1 MKCKK
6 LLALVL
12 AVLMIVSLFAACDT
26 DKPQPTNPPATQGGN
41 DPKPTDP
48 PATNPPTEDKTIE
61 FPLAEPLDVSVMM
74 VMGNSS
80 YSYNDNIA
88 WKFLQER
95 ANINFQVTE
104 FPSSEAKEKM
114 NLLMN
119 GGEYTDVLFKAN
131 KIDLDKYG
139 MDGILIPLED
149 LIREYCPNLT
159 ALLDERNAWNTIAA
173 PDGHIYSL
181 PLFQHPVQYGSGGS
195 AYFIN
200 QKWLEAVGK
209 EMPTTQEEFYEAL
222 KAMKEGDP
230 NGNGKADEIPF
241 APDIAHTHKAL
252 SDLIG
257 YFGEGLSYGDYWM
270 EIDGQMEYLPTTEY
284 FKENVLKYFH
294 KLYSEGLMAEDAF
307 TLTREQYR
315 AICGAEEVVYG
326 MVYDSSVGYF
336 GDANE
341 RYNWAS
347 LKPFDPAMYSVDNG
361 VQTGGFAITDKCENP
376 EIMMAWGDYLYSDE
390 GGRVIRLGIEDVSY
404 KINADGSFESITEGF
419 ESNTYQATLMGS
431 ATVPGVIPDIYYQ
444 KPSADANKHLN
455 KELYGEGYGVWNVGT
470 LCPTLVYTEE
480 EDAEYSVISTDINSY
495 VQNYVAECTTGIV
508 DIDATWEA
516 FQKTLKEMKVD
527 GLNETQ
533 RDDHARANGK

>member
-12 AVLMIVSLFAACDT
+12 ALVMVLSVLAGCQT
-26 DKPQPTNPPATQGGN
+26 EKPAGTTEGKQ
-41 DPKPTDP
+41 DPKPQQTT
-48 PATNPPTEDKTIE
+48 PATVATTEPKEEIV

-149 LIREYCPNLT
+149 LIREYCPNLV
-159 ALLDERNAWNTIAA
+159 ALLDERNAWNSITAA
-173 PDGHIYSL
+173 DGHIYAL
-181 PLFQHPVQYGSGGS
+181 PMFQAPVQYGSGGS
-195 AYFIN
+195 TFWIN
-200 QKWLEAVGK
+200 NAWLEAVGK
-209 EMPTTQEEFYEAL
+209 EMPTTQEELYEAL

-241 APDIAHTHKAL
+241 APDIAHMHGAL
-252 SDLIG
+252 ADIIG
-257 YFGEGLSYGDYWM
+257 YFGEGLWYGDYWM

-284 FKENVLKYFH
+284 FKENVLKYFN

-307 TLTREQYR
+307 TLTREQLR
-315 AICGAEEVVYG
+315 AICGGEEIVYG
-326 MVYDSSVGYF
+326 MIYDSSPAYF
-336 GDANE
+336 ADANE
-341 RYNWAS
+341 KFNWLT
-347 LKPFDPAMYSVDNG
+347 LKPFDPALYATDNG
-361 VQTGGFAITDKCENP
+361 CQTGGFAITDKCENP
-376 EIMMAWGDYLYSDE
+376 EIMMAWVDYLYSDE
-390 GGRVIRLGIEDVSY
+390 GGRVIRLGLQDVNY
-404 KINADGSFESITEGF
+404 KINPDGSYETIKGALEN
-419 ESNTYQATLMGS
+419 NTYMGTLMGS
-431 ATVPGVIPDIYYQ
+431 ATVPGVIPDIYYSS
-444 KPSADANKHLN
+444 PASEATRHYN
-455 KELYGEGYGVWNVGT
+455 KELYTEGYGVWKGT
-470 LCPTLVYTEE
+470 LCPALVYTEDE
-480 EDAEYSVISTDINSY
+480 YDEYSVIFNDIDTY
-495 VQNYVAECTTGIV
+495 VCNYLAECTTGIA
-508 DIDATWEA
+508 DIDATWET

-527 GLNETQ
+527 RMIEIQ
-533 RDDHARANGK
+533 RDVHARANGK

>member
-1 MKCKK
+1 MKCKR

-12 AVLMIVSLFAACDT
+12 ALVMVLSVLAGCQTEKPAGTTEGNQD
-26 DKPQPTNPPATQGGN
+26 PQPQQTTAAPAETTE
-41 DPKPTDP
+41 PK
-48 PATNPPTEDKTIE
+48 EEIV

-149 LIREYCPNLT
+149 LIKEYCPNLC

-195 AYFIN
+195 TFWIN
-200 QKWLEAVGK
+200 NAWLEAVGK
-209 EMPTTQEEFYEAL
+209 KMPTNQDELYEVL
-222 KAMKEGDP
+222 KAFKEQDP

-241 APDIAHTHKAL
+241 APDIAHMHGAL
-252 SDLIG
+252 ADIIG
-257 YFGEGLSYGDYWM
+257 YFGEGLYYSDYWM

-307 TLTREQYR
+307 TLTREQLR
-315 AICGAEEVVYG
+315 AICGGEEIVYG
-326 MVYDSSVGYF
+326 MIYDSSAGYF
-336 GDANE
+336 ANKE
-341 RYNWAS
+341 EQFNWLT
-347 LKPFDPAMYSVDNG
+347 LKPFDPALYAVDSG
-361 VQTGGFAITDKCENP
+361 VGKGAFAITDKCQNP
-376 EIMMAWGDYLYSDE
+376 EIMMAWVDYLYTQE
-390 GGRVIRLGIEDVSY
+390 GGMVIRLGIEDVSY
-404 KINADGSFESITEGF
+404 KINSDGSYQSISEGF
-419 ESNTYQATLMGS
+419 ESNVYQATLMGS
-431 ATVPGVIPDIYYQ
+431 ALPAGIIPDLYYQ
-444 KPSADANKHLN
+444 KPSTDTGKHVN
-455 KELYGEGYGVWNVGT
+455 TELYGEGYGVWNVGT

-480 EDAEYSVISTDINSY
+480 ENDEYSVIFTDIDSY
-495 VQNYVAECTTGIV
+495 VCNYVAECITGIA
-508 DIDATWEA
+508 DIDASWES
-516 FQKTLKEMKVD
+516 FQNTLKQMQVD
-527 GLNETQ
+527 RMVEIQ
-533 RDDHARANGK
+533 RDVYARANGK